1 MEIYMNFNKA
11 FVIGYP
17 IKHSRSPL
25 IHNYW
30 LSKYDISGSY
40 VSLEVPPEQLGMF
53 LSEMDRSGYCGGNV
67 TLPHKERVFA
77 ACATVTEMARKIGA
91 VNTIWREGG
100 VLCGDN
106 TDVGGFLANLDAEAP
121 DWDLDCEKAAV
132 IGAGGAARA
141 IIVGLAARR
150 IPEVKILNR
159 SADRMLK
166 LASEAESW
174 GFRRVWTQLLNDE
187 PGALNGE
194 ALLVNTTSLGMT
206 GQPKLSIDLDGLR
219 QGAVISDIVYAPL
232 ETDLLADGRRRGHR
246 ISSGLGMLLHQAA
259 PGFERWFGVRPEVT
273 SELRDLIIEDL
284 RRAHS

>member
-1 MEIYMNFNKA
+1 MAMSGNKA

-40 VSLEVPPEQLGMF
+40 VKLEVTPEQLEAF
-53 LSEMDRSGYCGGNV
+53 LSEMERSGYCGGNV
-67 TLPHKERVFA
+67 TLPHKETALA

-91 VNTIWREGG
+91 ANTLWREGG
-100 VLCGDN
+100 RLYGDN
-106 TDVGGFLANLDAEAP
+106 TDVGGFLANLDAETP
-121 DWDLDCEKAAV
+121 DWDVDCDKAAV

-141 IIVGLAARR
+141 ILVGLAKRG
-150 IPEVKILNR
+150 ISEVKLLNR

-166 LASEAESW
+166 LAQEAQSW
-174 GFRRVWTQLLNDE
+174 GFQRVETQLLNE
-187 PGALNGE
+187 GPGALDGE

-206 GQPKLSIDLDGLR
+206 GQPKLSIDLEGLQ
-219 QGAVISDIVYAPL
+219 QGAVVSDIVYAPL
-232 ETDLLADGRRRGHR
+232 ETDLLAEAKRRGHR
-246 ISSGLGMLLHQAA
+246 ISSGLGMLLHQAV

-284 RRAHS
+284 QRAHP